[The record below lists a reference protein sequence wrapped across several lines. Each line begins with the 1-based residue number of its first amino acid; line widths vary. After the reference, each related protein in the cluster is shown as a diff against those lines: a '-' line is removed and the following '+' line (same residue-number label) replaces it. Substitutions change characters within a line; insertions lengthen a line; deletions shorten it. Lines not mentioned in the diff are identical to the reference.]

1 MGIKP
6 SPTLEIYCI
15 LSLFSIKSKFMG
27 ILKTFVCFQ
36 GKLDFLRFVGY

>member
-1 MGIKP
+1 MVRLLYNFCKKA
-6 SPTLEIYCI
+6 E
-15 LSLFSIKSKFMG
+15 IKSKFRG